1 MQSFKGREKARRYAM
16 QALYS
21 WQITSNSLQQIEA
34 FYKNDRNP
42 KNYDVAYFSRLLHDV
57 PTNVKLV
64 DEELT
69 QFIDRPF
76 TTLDPIELAILRIA
90 AYEFKFSFDVPYK
103 VVIFEAVE
111 LAKVFG
117 ATESYKF
124 INSVLDKM
132 ARHTREYE
140 INQTSLGAINE

>member
-21 WQITSNSLQQIEA
+21 WQITSNNLHEIET

-42 KNYDVAYFSRLLHDV
+42 KNYDVDYFTRLIHEI
-57 PTNVKLV
+57 PANVKLL
-64 DEELT
+64 DEELELH
-69 QFIDRPF
+69 IDRPF
-76 TTLDPIELAILRIA
+76 ATLDPIELAILRIA
-90 AYEFKFSFDVPYK
+90 TYELKFSFDVPYK
-103 VVIFEAVE
+103 VVIFEAIE

-117 ATESYKF
+117 ANESYKF

-132 ARHTREYE
+132 AKCAREFE
-140 INQTSLGAINE
+140 INFAPLGAINE